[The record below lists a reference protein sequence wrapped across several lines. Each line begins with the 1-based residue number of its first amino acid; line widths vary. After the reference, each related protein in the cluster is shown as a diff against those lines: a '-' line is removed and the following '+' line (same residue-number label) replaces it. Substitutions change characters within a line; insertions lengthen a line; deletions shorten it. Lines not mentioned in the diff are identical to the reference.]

1 MYEKLKNSDD
11 LYDHELLEILLFNA
25 CPRVNTNP
33 IAHALL
39 DRFVTLSEVFN
50 APVEELKQVE
60 GVGDSIAKFI
70 KTVGV
75 CAERAGSIGNAPALK
90 TSGDCRQFIDLR
102 LKGKTEE
109 HVELY
114 LLSKSF
120 KVQRILKYSSYEK
133 SRAGVEKETIAK
145 DISILQPYGII
156 IAHNHLNGSLNPS
169 ERDGEFTC
177 FIQFICNMNGIK
189 LLDHIIYVDRDNMF
203 SYREGGLLDRAK
215 DLCGWGNFE
224 KWIKTLN

>member
-33 IAHALL
+33 TAHALL

-50 APVEELKQVE
+50 ASVEELKKVE

-75 CAERAGSIGNAPALK
+75 CAERAGTIGNAPVLK
-90 TSGDCRQFIDLR
+90 TSGDCRKFIDLR

-109 HVELY
+109 CVELY
-114 LLSKSF
+114 LVNKAFRL
-120 KVQRILKYSSYEK
+120 QRILHYSTYEK
-133 SRAGVEKETIAK
+133 SRAGIENETVAM
-145 DISILQPYGII
+145 DISLCHPYGII
-156 IAHNHLNGSLNPS
+156 IAHNHLNGSINPS
-169 ERDGEFTC
+169 VRDGEFTY
-177 FIQFICNMNGIK
+177 FIQFVCNMSGIN
-189 LLDHIIYVDRDNMF
+189 LLDHVIYADRDNMF
-203 SYREGGLLDRAK
+203 SFRDGGLLDKAK
-215 DLCGWGNFE
+215 GLCNWGNFE